1 MTQTPTQPT
10 KIAST
15 WNEVTFTGNL
25 GKDPEMS
32 YTPNGNACTKFSI
45 AVGQGKDGKG
55 NFHPSMWLNVET
67 WKQLAE
73 QCNSKLAK
81 GARVEIKGRL
91 VQDHWEKDGQK
102 RSAFKVVAQTVRL
115 LKKSDGK
122 AATGFIDEDGA
133 GGSDDNDTLGE
144 LDDHPF

>member
-1 MTQTPTQPT
+1 MTQTPTQA
-10 KIAST
+10 KVDST
-15 WNEVTFTGNL
+15 WNEVTFSGNI

-32 YTPNGNACTKFSI
+32 YTPNGNACTKFSL
-45 AVGQGKDGKG
+45 AVGQGKDK
-55 NFHPSMWLNVET
+55 PSMWLNVET

-81 GARVEIKGRL
+81 GARIEVKGRL

-102 RSAFKVVAQTVRL
+102 RSNFKVVAQTVRL
-115 LKKSDGK
+115 LKKSAGQ
-122 AATGFIDEDGA
+122 AATGFIDAD
-133 GGSDDNDTLGE
+133 GGSDINGHDVLGD